1 MARAYTVYCNSET
14 TRWQD
19 ALNQALPAGRLNF
32 ILGESLTLTLIV
44 RDDDG
49 AVVDLTGN
57 TTGWN
62 LALKDPE
69 DLDGTTLLATK
80 AGVVTDATAGTLTFT
95 MTANDLNSTALAT
108 YLADPLGAPGYGKP
122 VAVEAYTLPGSDKT
136 VYASGTGTAQRSAYR
151 TGDPADLNQV
161 TLRPAF
167 GTGVDGAL
175 VYTAA
180 AGWTLAGAT
189 MSTLS
194 GSWTV
199 SGATLTVLRTLN
211 CTTGSLASGAI
222 LQAGADNTGL
232 WPVLNFTGTCAVA
245 SGATVKAHLVGL
257 NSSGGP
263 MSTPGASRSTTGT
276 GTAPSVQSNSFLS
289 QAAAGGSG
297 AGGGTATALGGSR
310 HAPLF
315 SAYYAWAV
323 RVAGGTTT
331 AGTTGAGA
339 NGASISALTYSTD
352 PDTVLLWPGMPGAG
366 GGGGGATTG
375 TGTATSGGGGAAGR
389 GGGILIINAYGMA
402 NAGTISANGESGANG
417 DAASTTGNGQ
427 AGGGGGGSGGGGGV
441 VIIRYGAGGY
451 ANTGTVTATA
461 GAAGTGG
468 AGSDS
473 GSSSV
478 TYNGGNGGASAAGIV
493 ATAKVA

>member
-175 VYTAA
+175 IYTAA

-189 MSTLS
+189 MSTLAS
-194 GSWTV
+194 NWTV
-199 SGATLTVLRTLN
+199 SGATLTLLRTLN
-211 CTTGSLASGAI
+211 CTSGSLASGAI

-232 WPVLNFTGTCAVA
+232 WPVLNFTGTCTVA
-245 SGATVKAHLVGL
+245 SGATIKAHLVGVDAIGL
-257 NSSGGP
+257 VTSS
-263 MSTPGASRSTTGT
+263 PGAARTTTGT
-276 GTAPSVQSNSFLS
+276 GNAPGLGSLSVMS
-289 QAAAGGSG
+289 QAPAGGSG
-297 AGGGTATALGGSR
+297 AGGGTATAVGGSR
-310 HAPLF
+310 HAP
-315 SAYYAWAV
+315 SANYFVWAI
-323 RVAGGTTT
+323 RIAGGTTT

-339 NGASISALTYSTD
+339 SGTSLTTMTYSGN
-352 PDTVLLWPGMPGAG
+352 PDALMLLPGMPGAG
-366 GGGGGATTG
+366 GGSGGATLG
-375 TGTATSGGGGAAGR
+375 TGTATSGAGGAGGR
-389 GGGILIINAYGMA
+389 GGGILIINAYGLT
-402 NAGTISANGESGANG
+402 NAGTISADGEAGSNGS
-417 DAASTTGNGQ
+417 AATTTGNAQ
-427 AGGGGGGSGGGGGV
+427 AGGGGGGSGGGGGLV
-441 VIIRYGAGGY
+441 LIRYGAGGY
-451 ANTGTVTATA
+451 ANTGTVTAA
-461 GAAGTGG
+461 RGAAGTGG

-473 GSSSV
+473 GGVSAS
-478 TYNGGNGGASAAGIV
+478 YNGGNGGTSSAGIV
-493 ATAKVA
+493 ATAKIA